1 MNMDELW
8 NSVLAEIEVQVSK
21 PQFIT
26 FFRGTSLVS
35 LENSIATI
43 ASPTHMTA
51 DYIEKRYYSLIKQA
65 LDKKSEE
72 NVSLVF
78 ITKRIAPKENAEAGP
93 LFAVSKKQPMIEKRP
108 LRIREDYT
116 FDNLAVSESN
126 QLAYTA
132 ASAVALEPGV
142 KYNPLYLYGTVGVG
156 KTHLM
161 NSIANDLFDKNPNAK
176 ILYMTTEEFTN
187 EIVESIQ
194 SKQTTQMRRKFR
206 NVDLLLLDDIQFL
219 SGKEKVQEELFH
231 TFNTLIDKKKQV
243 VFSSDRAPHE
253 IKKIESR
260 LISRLE
266 GGLNIDIQP
275 PDFELRTAILLI
287 KAEKFGLNLP
297 VELAKLASEKIED
310 TRALE
315 GFVLK
320 LSGLM
325 ASSNSFEITEDL
337 VNKAVGI
344 KRAEAKRVHP
354 DDVINAVCKYFDLK
368 PTQLKG
374 TKRTSGLVRA
384 RHICMYLLKEELG
397 LTFSDIGNILGG
409 RDHTTVMHGVDKIKE
424 MSVNS
429 TSSNEEISYIS
440 KSLKEG
446 FSQ

>member
-1 MNMDELW
+1 MNELW

-35 LENSIATI
+35 VENSVATI

-65 LDKKSEE
+65 LDKKTGE

-78 ITKRIAPKENAEAGP
+78 VTKRIIATENADTGP
-93 LFAVSKKQPMIEKRP
+93 LFVIPKKQPMSEKRP

-142 KYNPLYLYGTVGVG
+142 KYNPLYLYGSVGVG

-161 NSIANDLFDKNPNAK
+161 NAIANDLFEKNPHAK

-194 SKQTTQMRRKFR
+194 GKQTTQMRKKFR

-219 SGKEKVQEELFH
+219 TGKEKVQEELFH

-297 VELAKLASEKIED
+297 VELAKLASLQIED
-310 TRALE
+310 ARALE

-325 ASSNSFEITEDL
+325 ASSSSFEITEEL
-337 VNKAVGI
+337 VNKAIGI
-344 KRAEAKRVHP
+344 KKEESKRVHP
-354 DDVINAVCKYFDLK
+354 DDVINAVCNYFDLK
-368 PTQLKG
+368 STQLKG
-374 TKRTSGLVRA
+374 TKRTASLVRA
-384 RHICMYLLKEELG
+384 RHICMYLLKTELN
-397 LTFSDIGNILGG
+397 LTYSDIGNILGG
-409 RDHTTVMHGVDKIKE
+409 RDHTTVMHGVEKIRE
-424 MSVNS
+424 MSVNPELK
-429 TSSNEEISYIS
+429 NEEISYIS

>member
-1 MNMDELW
+1 MEEIW

-21 PQFIT
+21 PQYIT
-26 FFRGTSLVS
+26 FFKGTTLVS
-35 LENSIATI
+35 LENSVATI
-43 ASPTHMTA
+43 AAPTHMTS
-51 DYIEKRYYSLIKQA
+51 DYIQKRYYSLIKQA
-65 LDKKSEE
+65 LDKKTGE
-72 NVSLVF
+72 NTSLVF
-78 ITKRIAPKENAEAGP
+78 TIKKAPREQAVEAGP
-93 LFAVSKKQPMIEKRP
+93 LFVHQQQPKARELRP
-108 LRIREDYT
+108 ARIREDYT

-161 NSIANDLFDKNPNAK
+161 NAIANDLFEKNPKAK

-194 SKQTTQMRRKFR
+194 GKQTTQMRKKFR

-219 SGKEKVQEELFH
+219 TGKDKVQEELFH

-243 VFSSDRAPHE
+243 VFSSDREPSD
-253 IKKIESR
+253 IKKIEPR
-260 LISRLE
+260 IISRLE

-297 VELAKLASEKIED
+297 VELAKIASLKIED
-310 TRALE
+310 ARALE
-315 GFVLK
+315 GFILK

-325 ASSNSFEITEDL
+325 ASSSSAEITEDL

-344 KRAEAKRVHP
+344 KREESKRIHP
-354 DDVINAVCKYFDLK
+354 DDVISTICSYFDIK
-368 PTQLKG
+368 ATQLKG
-374 TKRTSGLVRA
+374 TKRNSSLVRA
-384 RHICMYLLKEELG
+384 RHICMFILKEELN
-397 LTFSDIGNILGG
+397 LTYSDIGNILGG
-409 RDHTTVMHGVDKIKE
+409 RDHTTVMHGVEKIRDL
-424 MSVNS
+424 
-429 TSSNEEISYIS
+429 SSNPKNNNEEILYIN
-440 KSLKEG
+440 KVLKEG